1 MEAIV
6 VGAGPAGSVAAMRLA
21 RAGVKVRLI
30 DRASFPRDKLC
41 GDTLNPGSL
50 AILGRLSTTAGV
62 DLHRCVTNWALPV
75 RGMTVTGPGG
85 VAVTTDYPNGLT
97 GAALTRRDFDAVLL
111 DAAIRAGVE
120 FSPGVSARAPIV
132 VEGPAQAG
140 HYVHQEP
147 GHLYVRSVRLQPD
160 PRRVEGIQVTT
171 RSGDEEWRAP
181 IVIAADGRHSSI
193 AFALGL
199 ARYAASPKRWAFGAY
214 FDNVDGLGQYGEMH
228 IRPDGYVGVA
238 PLPGGLANLC
248 VVREMYSAG
257 FRMNA
262 DKTIA
267 SAIAG
272 DAGLRERF
280 ARARRVSAITTLGP
294 LAVDARHAGCRGVL
308 LAGDAAG
315 FIDPM
320 TGDGLR
326 FALRGGELAAD
337 AALRELESGEPA
349 FEQLEEARRQ
359 EFRGKWRVN
368 RALRLLVG
376 SPRAVA
382 LAASVSTHWSVPVRF
397 LVGIAGDVNLA
408 SSQTMKVPA
417 AS

>member
-1 MEAIV
+1 
-6 VGAGPAGSVAAMRLA
+6 
-21 RAGVKVRLI
+21 
-30 DRASFPRDKLC
+30 
-41 GDTLNPGSL
+41 
-50 AILGRLSTTAGV
+50 
-62 DLHRCVTNWALPV
+62 
-75 RGMTVTGPGG
+75 
-85 VAVTTDYPNGLT
+85 
-97 GAALTRRDFDAVLL
+97 
-111 DAAIRAGVE
+111 
-120 FSPGVSARAPIV
+120 
-132 VEGPAQAG
+132 
-140 HYVHQEP
+140 
-147 GHLYVRSVRLQPD
+147 VRSVRLQPD
-160 PRRVEGIQVTT
+160 LPRVEGVRVTT
-171 RSGDEEWRAP
+171 PSGDEEWRAP

-214 FDNVDGLGQYGEMH
+214 FDNVDGLGEYGEMH

-248 VVREMYSAG
+248 VVREMYSPG

-294 LAVDARHAGCRGVL
+294 LAVDARHAGCRGLL

-337 AALRELESGEPA
+337 AALRELKSGEPA

-382 LAASVSTHWSVPVRF
+382 LAASVSTHWSAPVRF
-397 LVGIAGDVNLA
+397 LVGIAGDVSLA
-408 SSQTMKVPA
+408 TALSQ
-417 AS
+417 